1 MIGSNEQVSL
11 WDCLAKLRLWDANHY
26 INLID
31 KGYSAYQE
39 NGEHLFLVFYPCY
52 VWFVRIVKLIIPNT
66 ALAGA
71 LVSALCFSWGC
82 CWVHKLAFESYDK
95 SVADD
100 AVLFLSVFPFS
111 FFFGTVMT
119 EGLFLLTTAAALYY
133 AHKHKWLA
141 FGIWGTFAALTRMI
155 GILVVL
161 PGVIEFFK
169 SVKPLVVPIK
179 ASMKRLAQK
188 AMYIPL
194 LFLPCLGMLGYW
206 LLNYLVDGNP
216 FAYMIHQQH
225 WYQGPMWVTD
235 TLKYIVSYLGR
246 QFQQSMA
253 WAVWLPELI
262 LFIVFF
268 AILVLSLRSRKNSS
282 SILAYAFCY
291 LIANYSLSWLLSGGR
306 YLSCGFVFFIL
317 LAALVKNRSELR
329 TYVIVVESLFL
340 GIFLFG
346 YVSGAQIM

>member
-1 MIGSNEQVSL
+1 
-11 WDCLAKLRLWDANHY
+11 
-26 INLID
+26 
-31 KGYSAYQE
+31 
-39 NGEHLFLVFYPCY
+39 
-52 VWFVRIVKLIIPNT
+52 
-66 ALAGA
+66 
-71 LVSALCFSWGC
+71 
-82 CWVHKLAFESYDK
+82 
-95 SVADD
+95 
-100 AVLFLSVFPFS
+100 
-111 FFFGTVMT
+111 
-119 EGLFLLTTAAALYY
+119 
-133 AHKHKWLA
+133 
-141 FGIWGTFAALTRMI
+141 
-155 GILVVL
+155 
-161 PGVIEFFK
+161 
-169 SVKPLVVPIK
+169 
-179 ASMKRLAQK
+179 MKRLAQK

-206 LLNYLVDGNP
+206 LLNYLVDDNP
-216 FAYMIHQQH
+216 FAYVIHQQH